1 MKTKLYRKWLKCACD
16 EFNGSQL
23 HKFANGDYGNFWSVG
38 YRMINWKNL
47 IGTSYDAKKRKAM
60 HVLAWCM
67 MADHSKKWSDF
78 KTRYKKHSKAYWT
91 SESML
96 RRVIAT
102 GSAR

>member
-1 MKTKLYRKWLKCACD
+1 
-16 EFNGSQL
+16 
-23 HKFANGDYGNFWSVG
+23 
-38 YRMINWKNL
+38 MINWKNL
-47 IGTSYDAKKRKAM
+47 IGTSYDAKMRKGM

-78 KTRYKKHSKAYWT
+78 KTRYKNHSKAYWT

-102 GSAR
+102 GSVR